1 MFSLKSNQIKS
12 NGRRVSVH
20 WFAGV
25 LQSLCRRHECL
36 RDIEYV
42 LDWVSGP
49 ARTAFK
55 IFGSREGR
63 AGLRRYASA
72 LRRALAAYQNLH
84 PRIRPW
90 FSITETAYIVGQPTH
105 LHREIAKAEAIL
117 DRPSSS
123 SRAAQHKA
131 AVAMAYNLLSWHGY
145 RATTTR
151 GRKWA
156 QLAGILTGDQK
167 VDLFDHLRA
176 FKRRPVPTVEK
187 LRGARAILYW
197 TLGRVDEPI
206 DARIA
211 N

>member
-1 MFSLKSNQIKS
+1 MTPGEQ
-12 NGRRVSVH
+12 RRKALELLAPPPS
-20 WFAGV
+20 
-25 LQSLCRRHECL
+25 RRHECL
-36 RDIEYV
+36 RDIEYA

-55 IFGSREGR
+55 IFGSKEGR
-63 AGLRRYASA
+63 AGLRRYANA

-145 RATTTR
+145 RATTNSWPEVGAVGGHSNR
-151 GRKWA
+151 RSEGGSVRSFACVQASSRPYGREA
-156 QLAGILTGDQK
+156 PG
-167 VDLFDHLRA
+167 
-176 FKRRPVPTVEK
+176 
-187 LRGARAILYW
+187 GARNPL
-197 TLGRVDEPI
+197 LD
-206 DARIA
+206 
-211 N
+211 

>member
-1 MFSLKSNQIKS
+1 LGERLGEDRFQKIWLK
-12 NGRRVSVH
+12 GGEG
-20 WFAGV
+20 WTPP
-25 LQSLCRRHECL
+25 LCQC
-36 RDIEYV
+36 
-42 LDWVSGP
+42 P
-49 ARTAFK
+49 AARTP
-55 IFGSREGR
+55 
-63 AGLRRYASA
+63 
-72 LRRALAAYQNLH
+72 AYQNLY

-197 TLGRVDEPI
+197 TR
-206 DARIA
+206 R
-211 N
+211 

>member
-1 MFSLKSNQIKS
+1 MPMPCGAHSPLIRTSTQ
-12 NGRRVSVH
+12 G
-20 WFAGV
+20 
-25 LQSLCRRHECL
+25 
-36 RDIEYV
+36 
-42 LDWVSGP
+42 LD
-49 ARTAFK
+49 R
-55 IFGSREGR
+55 GSRS
-63 AGLRRYASA
+63 RR
-72 LRRALAAYQNLH
+72 
-84 PRIRPW
+84 PRV
-90 FSITETAYIVGQPTH
+90 VGQPTH

-197 TLGRVDEPI
+197 TR
-206 DARIA
+206 R
-211 N
+211 

>member
-1 MFSLKSNQIKS
+1 M
-12 NGRRVSVH
+12 
-20 WFAGV
+20 
-25 LQSLCRRHECL
+25 QSLCRRHECL

-55 IFGSREGR
+55 KFGSKEGR
-63 AGLRRYASA
+63 AGLRRYANA

-151 GRKWA
+151 GRRA
-156 QLAGILTGDQK
+156 QAAEAGKLAAQSPNH
-167 VDLFDHLRA
+167 VS
-176 FKRRPVPTVEK
+176 RRTAAPG
-187 LRGARAILYW
+187 RARAN
-197 TLGRVDEPI
+197 RRDKV
-206 DARIA
+206 AR
-211 N
+211 

>member
-1 MFSLKSNQIKS
+1 
-12 NGRRVSVH
+12 
-20 WFAGV
+20 
-25 LQSLCRRHECL
+25 
-36 RDIEYV
+36 
-42 LDWVSGP
+42 VSGP

-55 IFGSREGR
+55 IFGSKEGR

-105 LHREIAKAEAIL
+105 LHREIEKAEAIL

-131 AVAMAYNLLSWHGY
+131 AVAMAYNLLSWHGH

-151 GRKWA
+151 GGKWA

-167 VDLFDHLRA
+167 VDLFDHLCA
-176 FKRRPVPTVEK
+176 FKRRPGPAVEK
-187 LRGARAILYW
+187 LPGARAILYW
-197 TLGRVDEPI
+197 TR
-206 DARIA
+206 R
-211 N
+211 

>member
-1 MFSLKSNQIKS
+1 MTLGEQ
-12 NGRRVSVH
+12 RRKALELLAPTPS
-20 WFAGV
+20 
-25 LQSLCRRHECL
+25 RRHECL
-36 RDIEYV
+36 RDIEYA

-55 IFGSREGR
+55 KFGSKEGR
-63 AGLRRYASA
+63 AGLRRYANA

-197 TLGRVDEPI
+197 TR
-206 DARIA
+206 R
-211 N
+211 

>member
-1 MFSLKSNQIKS
+1 MTPGEQ
-12 NGRRVSVH
+12 RRKALELLAPPPS
-20 WFAGV
+20 
-25 LQSLCRRHECL
+25 RRDECL
-36 RDIEYV
+36 RDIEYA

-55 IFGSREGR
+55 KFGSKEGR

-131 AVAMAYNLLSWHGY
+131 AVAMAYNLLSWHGHK
-145 RATTTR
+145 ATTTR
-151 GRKWA
+151 GGKWA
-156 QLAGILTGDQK
+156 QREFRKSFGTVAATIDGVGHHSCSKRPPTAAVVRRGLRGFSDGLR
-167 VDLFDHLRA
+167 DHLA
-176 FKRRPVPTVEK
+176 ERRQAP
-187 LRGARAILYW
+187 GA
-197 TLGRVDEPI
+197 GRPM
-206 DARIA
+206 
-211 N
+211 

>member
-1 MFSLKSNQIKS
+1 MTLSEQ
-12 NGRRVSVH
+12 RRKALELLGPPPS
-20 WFAGV
+20 
-25 LQSLCRRHECL
+25 RRHECL
-36 RDIEYV
+36 RDIEYA

-55 IFGSREGR
+55 IFGSKEGR

-105 LHREIAKAEAIL
+105 LHREIEKAEAIL
-117 DRPSSS
+117 DRPWSS

-131 AVAMAYNLLSWHGY
+131 AVAMAHNLLSWHGH

-151 GRKWA
+151 GGKWA

-167 VDLFDHLRA
+167 VDLFDHLCA
-176 FKRRPVPTVEK
+176 FKRRPGPTVEK
-187 LRGARAILYW
+187 LPGARAILYW
-197 TLGRVDEPI
+197 TR
-206 DARIA
+206 R
-211 N
+211 

>member
-1 MFSLKSNQIKS
+1 MTPGEQ
-12 NGRRVSVH
+12 RRKALELLAPPPS
-20 WFAGV
+20 
-25 LQSLCRRHECL
+25 RRHECL
-36 RDIEYV
+36 RDIEYA
-42 LDWVSGP
+42 LDWVRGP

-55 IFGSREGR
+55 KFGSKEGR
-63 AGLRRYASA
+63 AGLRRYANA

-105 LHREIAKAEAIL
+105 LHREIANAEAIL

-131 AVAMAYNLLSWHGY
+131 AVAMAYNLLS
-145 RATTTR
+145 AR

-197 TLGRVDEPI
+197 TR
-206 DARIA
+206 R
-211 N
+211 